1 MRHVPGFAPIL
12 DLHLAADGV
21 LLEQSSWRGRHLAT
35 RRLPCAPAMPGSTP
49 WQGALDALREAF
61 TAAPAAAPALAAGAR
76 VRVLLSDALVHH
88 CLIPRQA
95 RMVRGEEQAAYA
107 RHAFRAEYGNAVD
120 QWQVALCTD
129 ARGTGFASLIDARL
143 LAELHAV
150 CRAARQK
157 LVSVRPHFAA
167 TQAALAGKLRGASL
181 WLVVLEGG
189 RISAGLYAERT
200 WLHLVSARAS
210 AAAGENGA
218 DFIARTLAAHSL
230 GIAGAQATRVLH
242 LAAAPEVLSRL
253 RFGADWSVHLHADRF
268 GLGAA
273 V

>member
-1 MRHVPGFAPIL
+1 MHVPGFAPTL
-12 DLHLAADGV
+12 DLHLAAGGV
-21 LLEQSSWRGRHLAT
+21 LVEQSSWRGRRLAT
-35 RRLPCAPAMPGSTP
+35 QRLPCGPVAPGLMP
-49 WQGALDALREAF
+49 WQGALDALRDAF
-61 TAAPAAAPALAAGAR
+61 AGAPAAAPVATGAR
-76 VRVLLSDALVHH
+76 VRVLLSDAFVHY

-95 RMVRGEEQAAYA
+95 RMAGGEEQAAYA
-107 RHAFRAEYGNAVD
+107 RHAFRAEYGSAVD
-120 QWQVALCTD
+120 QWQVALGTD
-129 ARGTGFASLIDARL
+129 ARGTTVASLIDARL
-143 LAELHAV
+143 LAELQAV
-150 CRAARQK
+150 CRAARCK
-157 LVSVRPHFAA
+157 LVSVQPHFAA
-167 TQAALAGKLRGASL
+167 TQAALARKLRGASL

-200 WLHLVSARAS
+200 WLHLLSARAA

-253 RFGADWSVHLHADRF
+253 RFGADWSVQLHADRF

>member
-1 MRHVPGFAPIL
+1 MHVPGFAPTL
-12 DLHLAADGV
+12 DLHIAAGGV
-21 LLEQSSWRGRHLAT
+21 LVEHGSWRGRRLAT
-35 RRLPCAPAMPGSTP
+35 RHLPCGPAASGSIP
-49 WQGALDALREAF
+49 WQAALDALRDAF
-61 TAAPAAAPALAAGAR
+61 AGAPAAAPVAATGAR
-76 VRVLLSDALVHH
+76 VRVLLSDAFVHY

-95 RMVRGEEQAAYA
+95 RMVGGDEQAAYA
-107 RHAFRAEYGNAVD
+107 RHAFRAEYGSAVD
-120 QWQVALCTD
+120 QWQVALGTD
-129 ARGTGFASLIDARL
+129 ARGTTVASLIDARL
-143 LAELHAV
+143 LAELQAV
-150 CRAARQK
+150 CRAARFK

-167 TQAALAGKLRGASL
+167 TQAALARRLRGASL

-200 WLHLVSARAS
+200 WLHLLSARAA

-230 GIAGAQATRVLH
+230 GIAGAEATRVLH

-253 RFGADWSVHLHADRF
+253 HFSADWSVQLHADRF